1 MSLRIRKSCE
11 ADFDQWKPLWEGYVM
26 FYEHAVDPSQVT
38 ELWQRLHQD
47 DPELFCLVAVAENDQ
62 LIGLVHFLYHVNTTI
77 LRPKCYLQDLFVD
90 PKARVGGTGRAL
102 IEAVYDAAKKADAVE
117 VYWNTQEFNSVARVL
132 YDRVGERTPFIKYR
146 KVL

>member
-90 PKARVGGTGRAL
+90 PKARVGGTGR
-102 IEAVYDAAKKADAVE
+102 
-117 VYWNTQEFNSVARVL
+117 FNRGCVRCGQKSRCGRGL
-132 YDRVGERTPFIKYR
+132 LEHPGIQ
-146 KVL
+146 